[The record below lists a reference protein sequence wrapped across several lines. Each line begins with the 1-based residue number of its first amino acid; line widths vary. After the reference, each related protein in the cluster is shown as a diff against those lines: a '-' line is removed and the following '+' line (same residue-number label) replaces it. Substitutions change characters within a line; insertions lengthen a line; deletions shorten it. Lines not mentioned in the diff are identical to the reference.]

1 MLCSQK
7 SSKDA
12 TPMTTTNGGDGSMSE
27 SSGSMGSQ
35 TGSDSSGSGEMGSDS
50 GSGSQ
55 ALLADG
61 SYLAGLAMGDSS
73 RSLSSSSRYALGC
86 ALLAYAV
93 FFFSF
98 LQL

>member
-1 MLCSQK
+1 
-7 SSKDA
+7 
-12 TPMTTTNGGDGSMSE
+12 MTTTNGGDGSMSE